1 MYTRMYEINKVKLH
15 SWFHHYILNYFCLSL
30 FVKSLHCSD
39 SINLNSFYIHMKQC
53 FKQTTFTFYRNNNFF
68 IFTISS
74 NAFVLVESL
83 ENFSEKTILLST

>member
-1 MYTRMYEINKVKLH
+1 
-15 SWFHHYILNYFCLSL
+15 
-30 FVKSLHCSD
+30 
-39 SINLNSFYIHMKQC
+39 MKQC
-53 FKQTTFTFYRNNNFF
+53 FKQTTFIFYKNNNFF